1 MKLVS
6 ILCLL
11 GSLLINNS
19 AVVASASRYTQ
30 VAKIDTTDPL
40 DDLLQDSEFKTYYD
54 LGSYNYRTDVLNVDC
69 ELLRLYEYNYD
80 DNYNNDFSLYVY
92 IFNPLEDREFFTTDM
107 RNNLQFSLKE
117 YDENYKKYNLEFIS
131 KHENRFFKFK
141 VSLDN
146 NLYNKLDPSERT
158 YNVSGF
164 ELVTVG
170 NSNATDYPVDKSFI
184 FTGLS
189 DDNNLECNVTG
200 LETIHLDVNDGYYRT
215 DALNENGCQTD
226 IFYVY
231 FSIPNKYI
239 NDYGDLVKIHAE
251 YNKYNL
257 DDLWIINEEYIDF
270 KKATLDT
277 IYSITTP
284 NSDLK
289 VITGITGVP
298 SLDQNK
304 VFSVEDSSS
313 VVPKEELAS
322 RINELGIDYYSST
335 SVEESYYNVNIGNF
349 DDDGTD
355 NRYDILSYEDTH
367 SGWNNFWAKVFGKN
381 IEESFNNIPVIQ
393 ELGIDV
399 NVNYKEYYINENDKE
414 NIVNFCN
421 NERLNYKTPYIFR
434 FALADYFSG
443 SFRCVYQD
451 VVDNIT
457 YTFTEYLGYCV
468 QENSVIQ
475 NFDIIDLTFEK
486 NGRQSII
493 PVVADPIDIYTD
505 ITPPPSVDNDWWEK
519 LIKLLLLLILI
530 FIVIP
535 FIIRLIN
542 WFSNVFRFN
551 KSNKS
556 IKKKRKKR
564 K

>member
-1 MKLVS
+1 MKIAS

-11 GSLLINNS
+11 GTLMINNS

-184 FTGLS
+184 FTGSS

-200 LETIHLDVNDGYYRT
+200 LETIHLDVNGGYYRT
-215 DALNENGCQTD
+215 PGLNENGNQTD

-231 FSIPNKYI
+231 FSIPDVYL
-239 NDYGDLVKIHAE
+239 DTYGDLVKIHCSFYE
-251 YNKYNL
+251 YLVDRWFFVLDKNYLDHSLQNDPGSKGYSTNLLYSDFNAQSILELIWGGNYFPYNP
-257 DDLWIINEEYIDF
+257 DFMEASDISIDS
-270 KKATLDT
+270 ATL
-277 IYSITTP
+277 
-284 NSDLK
+284 K
-289 VITGITGVP
+289 
-298 SLDQNK
+298 SL
-304 VFSVEDSSS
+304 VE
-313 VVPKEELAS
+313 
-322 RINELGIDYYSST
+322 RNGIDKFSTTSSIDAFR
-335 SVEESYYNVNIGNF
+335 ELNIGNF

-367 SGWNNFWAKVFGKN
+367 SGWDNFWFKLLTGY
-381 IEESFNNIPVIQ
+381 ETSFDPIVNLPVI
-393 ELGIDV
+393 ENIT
-399 NVNYKEYYINENDKE
+399 NYKNYSDLYLSEDQNVINKYILENTLKFE
-414 NIVNFCN
+414 STFV
-421 NERLNYKTPYIFR
+421 FR
-434 FALADYFSG
+434 FLQKDYVSKPFG
-443 SFRCVYQD
+443 IIKETPLIERHLLE
-451 VVDNIT
+451 I
-457 YTFTEYLGYCV
+457 GYCAKPT
-468 QENSVIQ
+468 VIL

-486 NGRQSII
+486 NGKQSII
-493 PVVADPIDIYTD
+493 PVIADPIDIYTD
-505 ITPPPSVDNDWWEK
+505 IT
-519 LIKLLLLLILI
+519 IKT
-530 FIVIP
+530 
-535 FIIRLIN
+535 
-542 WFSNVFRFN
+542 
-551 KSNKS
+551 
-556 IKKKRKKR
+556 
-564 K
+564 